1 MRIQDMFAK
10 GIDRP
15 INGVVKVNQD
25 ELDILVQELDE
36 YVITRELKKHI
47 ITFFNNYLESFS
59 ASTADIGVWIS
70 GFFGSGK
77 SHFLKMLSYLL
88 QNREVNGVRTVERFR
103 HKPELA
109 DDPAT
114 FMLIDRATRSGHTD
128 TILFNIDIEGSI
140 NKDKTAVLRVF
151 AKMFYTYLGYY
162 GENLKVA
169 KLEQFIDRKGKTA
182 EFRRVFEEK
191 NGAPWVESRDAYAFF
206 EDDIV
211 ATLMEVLGMSE
222 QAATNWFNGAE
233 TVETSIAQLVSEIK
247 EYVDSKPDD
256 FRLLF
261 MIDEV
266 GQYVGGDTD
275 LLINLQSLVE
285 DISSKCGGKVWVVCT
300 GQEAVDEII
309 KTREN
314 EFSRIQARFKTRLS
328 LSSSSADEVI
338 QKRILLKKD
347 DVEPQLEKVYN
358 ANDSVLRNLFSFTDA
373 VLDIKGFSGPGE
385 FARNFPFVPYQ
396 FILMQK
402 VFAEIRKHGNS
413 GKHLSGGERS
423 MLSGFQEAAQKI
435 EDKDEYAL
443 APFYLFYDTVHTFL
457 DSSIRR
463 VIERCQRAADDGNGI
478 EPQDVNVLKLLYL
491 VRYVDDVKANLDN
504 IVILMADDIR
514 LDKITMREQVRGS
527 LDRLLS
533 QNYIGRTG
541 DTYNFLTDEE
551 QDIQREI
558 KNTAVPNSDIIRSI
572 SQMVFADIYT
582 AKKYRYSGR
591 YDFTFDQ
598 MVDGQ
603 PNGVLTGGMLLRV
616 LTAASD
622 PVEKTEMRLVTESKG
637 QAIIVL
643 ADNPYYE
650 SLESAMK
657 IRKYVKGRNVSQL
670 PKSVQDIIRDQQ
682 DEAANYEMRAAA
694 FLAEAIAAGRFYVD
708 GESIDIRPGNVSVSE
723 TDTEKRDLKVKQARA
738 RSVIDQALEYLVSH
752 VYSDLG
758 LITKFAETDDDVL
771 AILRGTEIAIEG
783 TEPNRDAA
791 AKVEEFLEVQHNMN
805 RNTTMDDVQKRY
817 QAKPY
822 GWREIDIAAVV
833 AMLIQQQKVT
843 IKYGGVTIQP
853 DNPKLTDML
862 RKRTEIGRTTISKR
876 QTPRVQDIREVREF
890 LRDFFPEKMNVPED
904 EDGLIRYI
912 VEAFTGELQH
922 YTDLLAKYQGHKYP
936 DQVKVDK
943 AIALVKDVL
952 SQQNDN
958 IALIRRVIER
968 EDDLYTMHESM
979 QEVEEF
985 FKSRV
990 ALFDSA
996 VRFEQSL
1003 RHDLDYIAKD
1013 AEANVALNR
1022 IRLITMV
1029 QSGAKFDY
1037 SRLPELNELM
1047 AKVKASH
1054 DAMLDAKREELLE
1067 IVRQCMADIHQ
1078 AAGDDPNARSVSA
1091 TADTFYDQKK
1101 QQIATTTE
1109 LALLDGLIPPM
1120 WQYKDTTLDKIEA
1133 IVNPKK
1139 PDPQPQPGSGGST
1152 TMKEPPK
1159 KIYKTMPRMSLFP
1172 AKTLTTEDEIDAYV
1186 DKIRASM
1193 KQLLHG
1199 CDGIKLS

>member
-1 MRIQDMFAK
+1 
-10 GIDRP
+10 
-15 INGVVKVNQD
+15 
-25 ELDILVQELDE
+25 
-36 YVITRELKKHI
+36 
-47 ITFFNNYLESFS
+47 
-59 ASTADIGVWIS
+59 
-70 GFFGSGK
+70 
-77 SHFLKMLSYLL
+77 MLSYLL

-285 DISSKCGGKVWVVCT
+285 DIGSKCGGKVWVVCT

-347 DVEPQLEKVYN
+347 DVEPQLEQVYN

-435 EDKDEYAL
+435 EDKDEFAL

-670 PKSVQDIIRDQQ
+670 PKSVQDIIKY
-682 DEAANYEMRAAA
+682 N
-694 FLAEAIAAGRFYVD
+694 F
-708 GESIDIRPGNVSVSE
+708 
-723 TDTEKRDLKVKQARA
+723 
-738 RSVIDQALEYLVSH
+738 
-752 VYSDLG
+752 
-758 LITKFAETDDDVL
+758 DVL
-771 AILRGTEIAIEG
+771 E
-783 TEPNRDAA
+783 RD
-791 AKVEEFLEVQHNMN
+791 
-805 RNTTMDDVQKRY
+805 Y
-817 QAKPY
+817 
-822 GWREIDIAAVV
+822 
-833 AMLIQQQKVT
+833 
-843 IKYGGVTIQP
+843 
-853 DNPKLTDML
+853 
-862 RKRTEIGRTTISKR
+862 
-876 QTPRVQDIREVREF
+876 
-890 LRDFFPEKMNVPED
+890 
-904 EDGLIRYI
+904 
-912 VEAFTGELQH
+912 
-922 YTDLLAKYQGHKYP
+922 
-936 DQVKVDK
+936 
-943 AIALVKDVL
+943 
-952 SQQNDN
+952 
-958 IALIRRVIER
+958 
-968 EDDLYTMHESM
+968 
-979 QEVEEF
+979 
-985 FKSRV
+985 
-990 ALFDSA
+990 
-996 VRFEQSL
+996 
-1003 RHDLDYIAKD
+1003 
-1013 AEANVALNR
+1013 
-1022 IRLITMV
+1022 
-1029 QSGAKFDY
+1029 
-1037 SRLPELNELM
+1037 LPEE
-1047 AKVKASH
+1047 K
-1054 DAMLDAKREELLE
+1054 DPRREESPE
-1067 IVRQCMADIHQ
+1067 R
-1078 AAGDDPNARSVSA
+1078 
-1091 TADTFYDQKK
+1091 
-1101 QQIATTTE
+1101 
-1109 LALLDGLIPPM
+1109 
-1120 WQYKDTTLDKIEA
+1120 
-1133 IVNPKK
+1133 
-1139 PDPQPQPGSGGST
+1139 
-1152 TMKEPPK
+1152 
-1159 KIYKTMPRMSLFP
+1159 
-1172 AKTLTTEDEIDAYV
+1172 
-1186 DKIRASM
+1186 
-1193 KQLLHG
+1193 
-1199 CDGIKLS
+1199 